1 VALER
6 GDLASI
12 RLHHAAAGAI
22 VARVPDSSLRW
33 NHAYHNVW
41 IAVLA
46 GDLIAAE
53 QLLQE
58 SLEVSLAAGGPDAFA
73 IYTAQLVN
81 VYNQR
86 RRMHGVV
93 GGIAAAITANP
104 GLEVYRAVIA
114 QAHAVNG
121 AVAPA
126 IELMDEAIT
135 TGSHL
140 RHDATWL
147 AAVTSWAE
155 AAVRTGHLGVARQTR
170 DLMEPSSDHLTT
182 TMITVS
188 PCLAHHLGMVE
199 HFLGD
204 LEAADRWHRRANAVH
219 EALESPPLVSAT
231 KARWALLL
239 IDQGRDDD
247 RERARNLAEE
257 ALAAADAGGYRL
269 VEHDA
274 RAALEHLDRDP
285 GTGHAPP

>member
-1 VALER
+1 
-6 GDLASI
+6 
-12 RLHHAAAGAI
+12 
-22 VARVPDSSLRW
+22 
-33 NHAYHNVW
+33 
-41 IAVLA
+41 
-46 GDLIAAE
+46 
-53 QLLQE
+53 
-58 SLEVSLAAGGPDAFA
+58 
-73 IYTAQLVN
+73 
-81 VYNQR
+81 
-86 RRMHGVV
+86 
-93 GGIAAAITANP
+93 
-104 GLEVYRAVIA
+104 
-114 QAHAVNG
+114 
-121 AVAPA
+121 
-126 IELMDEAIT
+126 
-135 TGSHL
+135 
-140 RHDATWL
+140 
-147 AAVTSWAE
+147 
-155 AAVRTGHLGVARQTR
+155 
-170 DLMEPSSDHLTT
+170 MEPSSDHLTT